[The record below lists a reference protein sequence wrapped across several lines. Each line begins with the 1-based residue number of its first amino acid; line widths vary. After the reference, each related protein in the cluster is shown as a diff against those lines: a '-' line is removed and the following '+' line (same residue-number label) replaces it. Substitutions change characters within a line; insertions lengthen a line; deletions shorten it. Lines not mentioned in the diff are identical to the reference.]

1 MSLIWN
7 EINMLDKHP
16 LVTVG
21 ANTHTHPN
29 LKQLMEKEVLLEI
42 SKSKTLLE
50 EKLEHSVEHYA
61 YPFGTA

>member
-1 MSLIWN
+1 MSLIWD
-7 EINMLDKHP
+7 EIKMLDKHP

-21 ANTHTHPN
+21 ANTHTYPN

-42 SKSKTLLE
+42 SKSKNLLK

-61 YPFGTA
+61 